1 MVLELQTQESVI
13 AVMEKQ
19 AEQAGAT
26 IKDRSA
32 VDSRNDSYDLQNAD
46 HLGLILVSVLLN
58 GENYLSWSR
67 AMIIAL
73 RAKDKL
79 LFINGKI
86 TMPEADS
93 PSFEKWR
100 KVDSMVV
107 SWILNTMSKE
117 IVEAFL
123 YTPSVNDFWEE
134 LQHRLG
140 DCNGPFLFQIKK
152 NICAL
157 IQGNMSLMMY
167 FIKMKKKWDEWSCL
181 RPLSEYT
188 CGADKS

>member
-1 MVLELQTQESVI
+1 
-13 AVMEKQ
+13 
-19 AEQAGAT
+19 
-26 IKDRSA
+26 
-32 VDSRNDSYDLQNAD
+32 
-46 HLGLILVSVLLN
+46 
-58 GENYLSWSR
+58 
-67 AMIIAL
+67 MIIAL

-86 TMPEADS
+86 TTLEADF
-93 PSFEKWR
+93 PDFAKWR